1 MPAFS
6 HDRAA
11 IFARA
16 VPVPLLYNGFP
27 DFYALLAIESDA
39 ASDELENAIVE
50 RGADLL
56 AANFSRRGGSE
67 LILLIERYLNDLR
80 PILLDGDNRRR
91 YDDQLARHKK
101 RDANALPYADW
112 RARLPAPKPQLPP
125 ARGWRARLRR
135 ALWENDYL

>member
-6 HDRAA
+6 HDRDA
-11 IFARA
+11 IFTRSVVVQLA
-16 VPVPLLYNGFP
+16 YNGFP
-27 DFYALLAIESDA
+27 DFYAILGVERDA
-39 ASDELENAIVE
+39 AFDDVESAIVD

-67 LILLIERYLNDLR
+67 LIRLIERYLNDFR
-80 PILLDGDNRRR
+80 PILLDADNRRR

-101 RDANALPYADW
+101 RDVNALLYNEW
-112 RARLPAPKPQLPP
+112 RARLPAPAAATPP

-135 ALWENDYL
+135 AFLESDYF